1 MKVNIAIDGP
11 SGAGKSTIS
20 KQIAQILGYT
30 FINSGSI
37 YRAVAY
43 QANKHGYL
51 LEQNNDPVQMENI
64 LADCKIQLLPNDVTM
79 LNGEDIS
86 RQIRSE
92 FISKITPIIAKIP
105 RVREFVVDFIQKIT
119 LKDKGYIID
128 GRDTTYKIMPHA
140 EVKVFL
146 FADPQ
151 IRAKRRYEQLR
162 AMNYDITLDEVIV
175 ETKLR
180 DEQDF
185 HRQLDPLQRTPDSV
199 YIDSTSMEMEEV
211 IDKILE
217 IVKQKGGLSA

>member
-20 KQIAQILGYT
+20 KQIAQMLGYT

-64 LADCKIQLLPNDVTM
+64 LADCKIQLLPNDITM